1 MDGDIGVLCLAPP
14 FFLHDL
20 RGLYASFLAYR
31 ILGLFSVLSQC
42 LSIVLLGSE
51 GFFSLWLYLFMYLW
65 FSDLY
70 LFILH
75 IRKHISCFNASC
87 FSASCPLIH
96 SCVRIVTVCGKE
108 FCIPLLFLSALPPY
122 RIWPIPR
129 LPKTTAKHTAKS
141 IFLVLSLNLNRI
153 ALSQSRNL
161 SLMSNLILTKGS
173 VEKRKRTFIT
183 SIFIGIYTETTFP
196 PPGRVHQLITL

>member
-1 MDGDIGVLCLAPP
+1 
-14 FFLHDL
+14 
-20 RGLYASFLAYR
+20 
-31 ILGLFSVLSQC
+31 
-42 LSIVLLGSE
+42 
-51 GFFSLWLYLFMYLW
+51 MYLW
-65 FSDLY
+65 FLDLY
-70 LFILH
+70 PFILH

-96 SCVRIVTVCGKE
+96 SCVRIITVCGKE
-108 FCIPLLFLSALPPY
+108 FCFPLLFLSALPPY

-129 LPKTTAKHTAKS
+129 LPKTTAKS

-161 SLMSNLILTKGS
+161 SLMSNLILTKRS

-183 SIFIGIYTETTFP
+183 SIFIGIHTETTFP
-196 PPGRVHQLITL
+196 PPGRVQQFITL